1 MTRPPFARR
10 TARRPATSAQLW
22 TTVCAALAAAA
33 FASNL
38 AAGWRADHRHV
49 LAAGDRL
56 PLQSR
61 VHNGQPHEVLVPGTA
76 VDLQVGRPVRE
87 MDASL
92 VDLGADRDWSD
103 TAPVR
108 ADDAAR
114 LVPVSWLAR
123 PVDNAAGQEVG
134 EQEIGI
140 RLVAGGRRI
149 DLADGTGRELA
160 AEATGTGTS
169 TLVAVDA
176 EVDDLAVEVTFD
188 GVTQRLDVATGEL
201 DRGAAG
207 GLAVRPRRVDVPCPD
222 SRPCQLRTDAAW
234 RPYARRATLTTGPLA
249 PYAWDDELGWAGQ
262 GRHWT
267 GVAVRPSPMSYVVD
281 RDGTPRSVTGVAFL
295 SLRLDG
301 QEPERT
307 EGLEGGETYSS
318 ARPGYAVFAVDD
330 DATPRELSVARTLR
344 LDGAT
349 MQTTVRVS
357 GRYPL
362 GRG

>member
-1 MTRPPFARR
+1 MTRAPFARGA
-10 TARRPATSAQLW
+10 ARRPATSAQLW

-38 AAGWRADHRHV
+38 AADWRADHRHV

-169 TLVAVDA
+169 TLVAV

-201 DRGAAG
+201 DRGAAR
-207 GLAVRPRRVDVPCPD
+207 GLSTRPRRVDAACPD

-281 RDGTPRSVTGVAFL
+281 RAGKPRSVTGVRDL

-330 DATPRELSVARTLR
+330 DETPRELSVARTLR

-349 MQTTVRVS
+349 TPTTVRVA
-357 GRYPL
+357 GHFPL
-362 GRG
+362 DRG